1 MLAIPEPLVDQ
12 EEDARAAPPPDIGLF
27 RDIPRWIWVTFLSA
41 WAMFFALMIL
51 FFATDAAAI
60 FVVTIAVLFGA
71 MAFGLP
77 LALAAQSKCDPY
89 DCKGV
94 VHTHTGPLSVR
105 SAGAQIAL
113 IPVAA
118 VIGLTAFILL
128 AL

>member
-1 MLAIPEPLVDQ
+1 MLAIPEPLVDHDQ
-12 EEDARAAPPPDIGLF
+12 ETPAAPAPEIGLF
-27 RDIPRWIWVTFLSA
+27 QDVPRWIWATFLSA
-41 WAMFFALMIL
+41 WAMFFGLMIV
-51 FFATDAAAI
+51 FFATDSAAI

-77 LALAAQSKCDPY
+77 IALAAQSKCANY

-94 VHTHTGPLSVR
+94 IHTHTGPLGVR

-118 VIGLTAFILL
+118 VLGLTAFIML
-128 AL
+128 AM

>member
-1 MLAIPEPLVDQ
+1 MLAIPEPLLDQ
-12 EEDARAAPPPDIGLF
+12 EHDKAAAAPPDIGLF

-41 WAMFFALMIL
+41 WAMFFGLMIL

-77 LALAAQSKCDPY
+77 MALAAQSKCDRY

-94 VHTHTGPLSVR
+94 IQTHTGPLTVR
-105 SAGAQIAL
+105 SAGVQIAMTP
-113 IPVAA
+113 IAA
-118 VIGLTAFILL
+118 VVGLTGFIIL

>member
-1 MLAIPEPLVDQ
+1 MLAIREPLVDQ
-12 EEDARAAPPPDIGLF
+12 KQDAAAADPPDIGLF

-41 WAMFFALMIL
+41 WAMFFGLMIL

-60 FVVTIAVLFGA
+60 FVVTIAALFGA

-77 LALAAQSKCDPY
+77 MALAAQSKCDPY
-89 DCKGV
+89 DCKGIV
-94 VHTHTGPLSVR
+94 QTHTGPLSVA
-105 SAGAQIAL
+105 SAGVQIAL

-118 VIGLTAFILL
+118 VLGLTAFIML

>member
-1 MLAIPEPLVDQ
+1 MLAIPELAVDQ
-12 EEDARAAPPPDIGLF
+12 EQDAAAAAAPEIGLF

-60 FVVTIAVLFGA
+60 FVVTIAALFGA

-77 LALAAQSKCDPY
+77 MTMAAQSKCDPY
-89 DCKGV
+89 DCKGIV
-94 VHTHTGPLSVR
+94 QTHTGPLSVR

-118 VIGLTAFILL
+118 VIGLTAFIVL

>member
-12 EEDARAAPPPDIGLF
+12 EQKAPEAPPPDIGLF
-27 RDIPRWIWVTFLSA
+27 RDVPRWIWVTFLSA
-41 WAMFFALMIL
+41 WAMFFGLMIL

-77 LALAAQSKCDPY
+77 MALAAQSKCDRY

-94 VHTHTGPLSVR
+94 VQTHTGPLSVK

-113 IPVAA
+113 IPIAA
-118 VIGLTAFILL
+118 VLGLTAFIVL
-128 AL
+128 AM

>member
-1 MLAIPEPLVDQ
+1 
-12 EEDARAAPPPDIGLF
+12 
-27 RDIPRWIWVTFLSA
+27 
-41 WAMFFALMIL
+41 MIV

-77 LALAAQSKCDPY
+77 IALASQSKCDSY

-105 SAGAQIAL
+105 SAGAQIAM
-113 IPVAA
+113 IPIAA
-118 VIGLTAFILL
+118 GIGLTGFIIL